1 MKSKI
6 KVYLINLKDA
16 IQRRDQILEVLSLYS
31 FLDIEWVEA
40 VNGNLL
46 TNEEKEML
54 FDRKRFIER
63 YGREPLPGEIGCTL
77 SHRECYR
84 RLLRS
89 EHEVAL
95 ILEDDVRFLY
105 PEMVELVLGRVIEMF
120 SPGGNMLVTLT
131 RHDIY
136 YTKKLSGIGEFSF
149 FRLWSAMGTCAYLL
163 NKQACRTIL
172 SSGKP
177 FIVADDFEYIS
188 TCGVFVQG
196 IYPTFVSDAS
206 TMKEIET
213 DIVRDEI
220 IEHKLH
226 RSFINSCKYYAKGKY
241 RGLLFRLGL
250 LSRRKI
256 SYGRN

>member
-1 MKSKI
+1 MKV
-6 KVYLINLKDA
+6 KVYLISLKNSSE
-16 IQRRDQILEVLSLYS
+16 RRDRLLQELSHYS

-40 VNGNLL
+40 VNGYLL
-46 TNEEKEML
+46 TAEERDRL
-54 FDRKRFIER
+54 FDWKEFIYR
-63 YGREPLPGEIGCTL
+63 YGREPLSGEIGCTL

-84 RLLRS
+84 RLLCS

-105 PEMVELVLGRVIEMF
+105 PEMVEPVLGRVIEMF
-120 SPGGNMLVTLT
+120 SSGGSMLVTLT

-149 FRLWSAMGTCAYLL
+149 YRLWSAMGTCAYLL

-188 TCGVFVQG
+188 ICGVFVQG
-196 IYPTFVSDAS
+196 IYPTFASDAS
-206 TMKEIET
+206 SMEEIES
-213 DIVRDEI
+213 DIVRDEF
-220 IEHKLH
+220 IEYKLH
-226 RSFINSCKYYAKGKY
+226 QSFINSCRYYATGKY

-256 SYGRN
+256 NYGRN